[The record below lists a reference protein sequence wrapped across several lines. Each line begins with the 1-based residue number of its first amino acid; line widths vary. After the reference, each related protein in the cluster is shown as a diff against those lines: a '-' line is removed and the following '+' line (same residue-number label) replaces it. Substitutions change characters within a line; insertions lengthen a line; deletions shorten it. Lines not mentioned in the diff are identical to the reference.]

1 MSASSLSDEKLLSRI
16 RHGDA
21 QAFDALFN
29 RHWEKLYKAAFAR
42 LNDSDDAQDIV
53 QEVLISFWNRRE
65 QTEIK
70 TSLEGYLLGAV
81 KLRVISH
88 FRSRK
93 VRERQLLE
101 ALDRVNILE
110 NSISDIADYLELEQT
125 LENAVTAMPEMLR
138 NIYLL
143 RSDNLS
149 IKEIAA
155 RTGLADQTVKN
166 YISEVLRRLRVAL
179 KEKYPEKHLT
189 YMAIL
194 VALLNK

>member
-1 MSASSLSDEKLLSRI
+1 MEASSLSDEKLLSRI

-21 QAFDALFN
+21 LAFDILFN
-29 RHWEKLYKAAFAR
+29 RHWEKLYKAALAR

-65 QTEIK
+65 QTEIRM
-70 TSLEGYLLGAV
+70 SVEIYLLGAV

-93 VRERQLLE
+93 VRERQLQE

-110 NSISDIADYLELEQT
+110 NSISDVADYLELEQT
-125 LENAVTAMPEMLR
+125 LENAVSEMPEMLR

-166 YISEVLRRLRVAL
+166 YISEVLRRLRLAL
-179 KEKYPEKHLT
+179 KKKYPEQHLT
-189 YMAIL
+189 YMALI